1 MHISVADS
9 AKLDVE
15 GDVLVPS
22 NVPLDWDLLK
32 LGVWTCFCPSNCVI
46 HCAYF
51 LWKCCIFSSFPS
63 LHAKYLWYNPDP
75 LAQQT
80 FMTRDQI
87 QLNDHSL
94 TKSGCF
100 LGDRVRTRQWST
112 PSFMGH
118 LWPSTHAALRI
129 ENATLPTPSW
139 WAQESAGSA
148 TKISGNVRTGG
159 TCFTHIT
166 DILWTS
172 LWVSVGVSQSVSPL
186 SYLPICLI
194 LIRGVSF
201 KIECLSL
208 MFSKKN
214 WISCDQSNV

>member
-1 MHISVADS
+1 
-9 AKLDVE
+9 
-15 GDVLVPS
+15 
-22 NVPLDWDLLK
+22 
-32 LGVWTCFCPSNCVI
+32 
-46 HCAYF
+46 
-51 LWKCCIFSSFPS
+51 
-63 LHAKYLWYNPDP
+63 
-75 LAQQT
+75 
-80 FMTRDQI
+80 MTRDKI
-87 QLNDHSL
+87 QLKDHSL

-100 LGDRVRTRQWST
+100 LGDRVRTRQRST
-112 PSFMGH
+112 PSFMGC
-118 LWPSTHAALRI
+118 LRPSTHAALRI

-148 TKISGNVRTGG
+148 TKISGNVRTAG

-214 WISCDQSNV
+214 WISCDQSNAMCNVCHICD